1 MTWQAVYA
9 GRRSVADNRIWLDA
23 AFTEGMRRGHDG
35 VSSAG
40 RLRLTTL
47 TGQFNAA
54 RHADEVGPGGL
65 GDDRKRT
72 SAVPSLPG
80 GPDQCNR
87 HGTIC

>member
-35 VSSAG
+35 SARLG
-40 RLRLTTL
+40 CLRLMTL

-54 RHADEVGPGGL
+54 RYADEVGPL